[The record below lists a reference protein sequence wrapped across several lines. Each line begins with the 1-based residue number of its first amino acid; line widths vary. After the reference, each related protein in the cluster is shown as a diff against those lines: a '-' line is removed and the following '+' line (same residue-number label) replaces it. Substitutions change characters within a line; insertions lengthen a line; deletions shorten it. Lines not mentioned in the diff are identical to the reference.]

1 MKVSKDS
8 VVSLSYEMT
17 DVEAGVV
24 LEKMEQP
31 VSYVHGGYDGIFP
44 AVEEALHDKSVGD
57 SFSVTMQ
64 PDEAFGEYE
73 HDLVRVEP
81 RGLFPKEVAV
91 GMQFEGGAEGDDD
104 EDYMLYTVTEVTD
117 KEVTVDGNHPLA
129 GKTIRFAGTITG
141 VRPATPEEIDHGHVH
156 GEGGHHH

>member
-1 MKVSKDS
+1 MKIEKNA
-8 VVSLSYEMT
+8 VVTLTYALNDASGALI
-17 DVEAGVV
+17 
-24 LEKMEQP
+24 EQANEP
-31 VSYVHGGYDGIFP
+31 INYLHGGYDGIFP
-44 AVEEALHDKSVGD
+44 AVEEVLHGKNVGEKFTV
-57 SFSVTMQ
+57 SMT

-81 RGLFPKEVAV
+81 RDMFPGEVEV

-104 EDYMLYTVTEVTD
+104 EDFMLYTVTEVTD

-129 GKTIRFAGTITG
+129 GKTIKFDGVITA
-141 VRPATPEEIDHGHVH
+141 VRAATQEELDHGHVH